1 MKEKSKS
8 SRINNREMNYGF
20 GYAERLILEIQK
32 PLIPSSMKN
41 NIQNL
46 SKNNSKNASDNIILY
61 KDPKVRI
68 KYYLYLFRKY
78 ALY

>member
-1 MKEKSKS
+1 MKEKSKT

-46 SKNNSKNASDNIILY
+46 SKNNSKNASDNILLY

-68 KYYLYLFRKY
+68 KHYLNLFRKY

>member
-46 SKNNSKNASDNIILY
+46 SKNNSKNSSDILY

-68 KYYLYLFRKY
+68 KHYLNLFRKY

>member
-46 SKNNSKNASDNIILY
+46 SKNNSKNASDILY

-68 KYYLYLFRKY
+68 KHYLNLFRKY

>member
-46 SKNNSKNASDNIILY
+46 SKNNSKNASDILY
-61 KDPKVRI
+61 KDPKVRK
-68 KYYLYLFRKY
+68 KYYLNLFRKY

>member
-1 MKEKSKS
+1 
-8 SRINNREMNYGF
+8 
-20 GYAERLILEIQK
+20 
-32 PLIPSSMKN
+32 MKN